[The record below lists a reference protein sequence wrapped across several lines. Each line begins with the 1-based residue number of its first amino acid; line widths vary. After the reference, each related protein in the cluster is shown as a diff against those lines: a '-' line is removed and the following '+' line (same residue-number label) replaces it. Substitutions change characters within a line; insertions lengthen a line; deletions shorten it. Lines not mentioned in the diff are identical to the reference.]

1 MSTAR
6 SATFAEA
13 AERPNSQLYD
23 RRKVLPFRNSK
34 QPDTTISQ
42 QSTCRP
48 EIKNSK
54 GYA

>member
-6 SATFAEA
+6 SAAFAEA

-34 QPDTTISQ
+34 QPRHDNFVAVNVS
-42 QSTCRP
+42 S
-48 EIKNSK
+48 
-54 GYA
+54 